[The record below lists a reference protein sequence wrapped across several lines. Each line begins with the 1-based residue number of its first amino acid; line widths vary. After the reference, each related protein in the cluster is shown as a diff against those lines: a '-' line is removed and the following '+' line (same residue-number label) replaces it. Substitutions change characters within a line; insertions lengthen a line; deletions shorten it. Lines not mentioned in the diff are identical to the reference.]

1 MAKIEFGIINDT
13 ANTVNKK
20 FTPVVTLEGTFR
32 EDLDILNPS
41 FRVEAD
47 VTNFNYIHIEELNR
61 YYYIRRITIESN
73 DMHLVECHIDVLKSY
88 ADVIKDMTN
97 ESTTRTYEFESKFG
111 DNMYVI
117 TGV

>member
-1 MAKIEFGIINDT
+1 MASIQFGIIHDT

-20 FTPVVTLEGTFR
+20 FTPVITLDGTFR
-32 EDLDILNPS
+32 EDIDILNPV

-47 VTNFNYIHIEELNR
+47 VTNYNYIYIEELNR
-61 YYYIRRITIESN
+61 YYYIRRITLESN
-73 DMHLVECHIDVLKSY
+73 NMHKVECHIDVLKSY
-88 ADVIKDMTN
+88 ADVIKNITN

-111 DNMYVI
+111 ENMYVI